1 MTGQLNNTS
10 KGSDFPPLQNSEPET
25 RNSKPGNPELS
36 CAVIVASFRPGQLI
50 DQCVHSLLAQ
60 EGVANVQIV
69 VVDSSADG
77 TAERLRRDFP
87 TIDVIGLVQQTHQSI
102 ARNIGIA
109 QTQAPFIA
117 ITDQDCLVPPDW
129 LARLLARHQED
140 DYAVVGG
147 SIGNGTP
154 ESVVGTA
161 SYLIEFNEFLPAGS
175 SHLVPMVPHCNVC
188 FRREAFSTVGPF
200 VAMPPGAEDQ
210 VYNFLLSQ
218 KGQRILFDPTIV
230 VTHQN
235 RTDFS
240 AFLRHQRLLGFGSAI
255 ARRTVAIPGQLFIHH
270 PTLSYTLPFV
280 RLLRTQARLL
290 STNRPAL
297 LRYLRLL
304 PLLLP
309 GYVSWTKGFRA
320 GLRHKLS
327 PTHALDASTND
338 NDEGR
343 PS

>member
-1 MTGQLNNTS
+1 MTGQPNNTS
-10 KGSDFPPLQNSEPET
+10 NGSDFPTLQNSELGT
-25 RNSKPGNPELS
+25 RNPKPGNPELS
-36 CAVIVASFRPGQLI
+36 CAVVVASFRPGQLI
-50 DQCVHSLLAQ
+50 DQCLHSLLAQ

-69 VVDSSADG
+69 VIDSSADG

-87 TIDVIGLVQQTHQSI
+87 TIDVIGLAQQTHQSI

-109 QTQAPFIA
+109 HTQAPFIA

-129 LARLLARHQED
+129 LARLLARHQAD
-140 DYAVVGG
+140 NYAVVGG
-147 SIGNGTP
+147 AIGNGTP

-161 SYLIEFNEFLPAGS
+161 SYLIEFNEFLPADS
-175 SHLVPMVPHCNVC
+175 SHLVPTVPHCNVC

-218 KGQRILFDPTIV
+218 KGQRILFDPAIV

-270 PTLSYTLPFV
+270 PTLAYTLPFV

-327 PTHALDASTND
+327 PTRALDASTND
-338 NDEGR
+338 HDEGC
-343 PS
+343 SS